1 MNRKAE
7 KLWVSKK
14 NCVKKVLEKFTMNNA
29 KTVSTTGE
37 SLQVVC

>member
-7 KLWVSKK
+7 KLWVSQK
-14 NCVKKVLEKFTMNNA
+14 NCVKGLEEFTMNNA
-29 KTVSTTGE
+29 KPISTIGE

>member
-7 KLWVSKK
+7 KLWVSQK
-14 NCVKKVLEKFTMNNA
+14 NCVKKVLKKFTMNNA
-29 KTVSTTGE
+29 KPTSTIGE